1 VAATHRE
8 RKPYWFACHFDPHRP
23 YRQNDQLL

>member
-1 VAATHRE
+1 LGVAVAATHRE

-23 YRQNDQLL
+23 Y